1 MILIKKAGKLL
12 EGLIRE
18 IRLAPRVFSK
28 YHTLNPDRVEMP
40 HAASPIYIDPADRRA
55 KKKILFDSVRNRY
68 SINRRFWVDF
78 VSAMEPDVAL
88 DIGVNY
94 GECIFSPVYPNKV
107 TAIGFEA
114 NPALFSHLNKS
125 LGDHP
130 SASNIQLVNA
140 LVDEKPGAKV
150 DFYINTDWSGGSTAI
165 ASIADDTPG
174 ARKIQVDTQSVD
186 AVLREKNKSPDVLV
200 FKIDVEGFEPQV
212 LLGMRETLDHAR
224 LFAGFI
230 EVDTRFLEKTGWP
243 PERYDR
249 EILNRFD
256 LYTQAS
262 RKSLVFEKIDSLDS
276 YCQAHAD
283 KKKHFDLLVF
293 KKDVLPESLPEAW
306 SLQE

>member
-1 MILIKKAGKLL
+1 MNPLKKTGKQIEKLV
-12 EGLIRE
+12 RE
-18 IRLAPRVFSK
+18 ARLAPRVFLK
-28 YHTLNPDRVEMP
+28 YGTFKPTRVEMP
-40 HAASPIYIDPADRRA
+40 NAAGPIFIDPADRRA

-78 VSAMEPDVAL
+78 VSALEPDLAL

-94 GECIFSPVYPNKV
+94 GECIFSPVYPDKV
-107 TAIGFEA
+107 SAIGFEA
-114 NPALFSHLNKS
+114 NPALFRHLNKS
-125 LGDHP
+125 L
-130 SASNIQLVNA
+130 A
-140 LVDEKPGAKV
+140 
-150 DFYINTDWSGGSTAI
+150 
-165 ASIADDTPG
+165 G
-174 ARKIQVDTQSVD
+174 ARRIQVETQSVD
-186 AVLREKNKSPDVLV
+186 AVLREKGKSPETLV

-212 LLGMRETLDHAR
+212 LLGMTETLDHAR

-256 LYTQAS
+256 LYTQS
-262 RKSLVFEKIDSLDS
+262 NRKSMIFERIASLDS

-293 KKDVLPESLPEAW
+293 RKGILPESLPRGW
-306 SLQE
+306 TLQG